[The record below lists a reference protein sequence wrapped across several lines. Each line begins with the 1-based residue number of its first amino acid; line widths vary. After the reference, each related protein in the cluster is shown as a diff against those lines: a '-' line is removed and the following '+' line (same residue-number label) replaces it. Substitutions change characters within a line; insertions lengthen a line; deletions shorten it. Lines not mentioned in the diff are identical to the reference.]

1 MIITFIKKHQT
12 KLGFSFLVLDYNLKL
27 NFQKKLLKFYLKLL
41 TEVVKLVLTEY
52 QGIAFGY

>member
-1 MIITFIKKHQT
+1 MIITFIKKQQT
-12 KLGFSFLVLDYNLKL
+12 KLGFLFLVLDYNLKL

-41 TEVVKLVLTEY
+41 TEVVKLALTEY